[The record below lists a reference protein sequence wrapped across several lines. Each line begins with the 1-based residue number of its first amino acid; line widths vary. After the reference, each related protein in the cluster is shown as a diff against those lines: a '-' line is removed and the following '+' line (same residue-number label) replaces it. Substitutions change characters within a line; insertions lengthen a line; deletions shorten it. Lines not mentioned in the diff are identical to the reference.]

1 MSITRLPPNLPLIM
15 YAGDDFPFYVE
26 ASYPNGDPWPL
37 TGELLAQIRRR
48 RSDDDVLEEFAIDTT
63 DAADGIIWLHLTGE
77 QTADLIP
84 EGMESFA
91 GVWDLEWV
99 ATPTTEPI
107 TLFQGTVRCN
117 LDVTREEGP

>member
-1 MSITRLPPNLPLIM
+1 VSVTRLPPGLNLVM

-26 ASYPNGDPWPL
+26 AQYPNGDPWPL
-37 TGELLAQIRRR
+37 EGELLAQIRRR
-48 RSDDDVLEEFAIDTT
+48 RSDDDVLTEFEIDTT
-63 DAADGIIWLHLTGE
+63 DADEGIVYLSLTGE

-84 EGMESFA
+84 SGLESFT

-99 ATPTTEPI
+99 KTPTTDPV